1 MRGSKKYYGFIS
13 SIMCLFVF
21 VLLSGCGNK
30 EETASGAAAIRKEPY
45 EKTEFLMGT
54 YVTVR
59 IYDEGKEAVVEKALD
74 RVEELADKVTVNEPG
89 SEIDKVNQAAGIEAI
104 QISEDA
110 YTLVKSA
117 SEYSELSD
125 GDFDFAIG
133 PITELWHIGFDDA
146 RKPEQSEIDAALSL
160 VDYGKVVLDDANRTV
175 FLEEAGMSLDLG
187 AIAKGYITDEVKELL
202 DAEGVTTAIID
213 LGGNVYAMGGS
224 PLRDG
229 ESWNVGIQDPLA
241 TRGEIIGKTKQKN
254 HSIVT
259 SGIYERYIE
268 VDGVTYHHLMDP
280 ETGYPFDNEIAGVSI
295 ISEKS
300 IDGDALS
307 TLVFGL
313 GVEGGLAYVD
323 SREDIEAVFVTKDK
337 KVYVSDGLKNN
348 FELTNEDYV
357 WENE

>member
-1 MRGSKKYYGFIS
+1 MRKQIGLVGVIGFLALG
-13 SIMCLFVF
+13 LF
-21 VLLSGCGNK
+21 LGGCSGKDDAAVG
-30 EETASGAAAIRKEPY
+30 TATMLKEPY
-45 EKTEFLMGT
+45 EKTAFLMGT
-54 YVTVR
+54 YVTLR
-59 IYDEGKEAVVEKALD
+59 IYDEGKEAVLQKAFD

-89 SEIDKVNQAAGIEAI
+89 SEIDKVNQAAGSEAI
-104 QISEDA
+104 ELSEDA

-117 SEYSELSD
+117 SEYSEMSN

-146 RKPEQSEIDAALSL
+146 RKPEQSEIDAALPL
-160 VDYGKVVLDDANRTV
+160 VDYKKVVLDDANRTV
-175 FLEEAGMSLDLG
+175 FLEEAGMLLDLG

-202 DAEGVTTAIID
+202 DAEDVTTAIID
-213 LGGNVYAMGGS
+213 LGGNVYVMGGS

-241 TRGEIIGKTKQKN
+241 ARGETIGKTKQKN
-254 HSIVT
+254 RSIVT

-268 VDGVTYHHLMDP
+268 VDGITYHHLMDP
-280 ETGYPFDNEIAGVSI
+280 KTGYPFDNEIAGVSI
-295 ISEKS
+295 ISDKS

-313 GVEGGLAYVD
+313 GVKDGLAYVN

-337 KVYVSDGLKNN
+337 KVYVSEGLKNN

-357 WENE
+357 WENEEG

>member
-1 MRGSKKYYGFIS
+1 MRKQIGLIGIIGFLTFG
-13 SIMCLFVF
+13 LF
-21 VLLSGCGNK
+21 LGGCSGKDDAAVG
-30 EETASGAAAIRKEPY
+30 TATILKEPY

-59 IYDEGKEAVVEKALD
+59 IYDEGKEAVLEKAFD
-74 RVEELADKVTVNEPG
+74 RVKELADKVTVNEPG
-89 SEIDKVNQAAGIEAI
+89 SEIDKVNQAAGSEAI

-117 SEYSELSD
+117 AEYSELSK

-146 RKPEQSEIDAALSL
+146 RKPEQSEIDAALPL
-160 VDYGKVVLDDANRTV
+160 VDYEKVVLDDANRTV
-175 FLEEAGMSLDLG
+175 FLTEEGMRLDLG
-187 AIAKGYITDEVKELL
+187 AIAKGYITDEVEELL

-213 LGGNVYAMGGS
+213 LGGNVYVMGGS

-241 TRGEIIGKTKQKN
+241 ARGETIGKTKQKN
-254 HSIVT
+254 RSIVT

-295 ISEKS
+295 ISGKS

-313 GVEGGLAYVD
+313 GVEAGLAYVD
-323 SREDIEAVFVTKDK
+323 SRDDIEAVFVTKDK
-337 KVYVSDGLKNN
+337 KVYVSAGLKNN